1 MAILPFGLPEPQSET
16 LRRLCQ
22 QVREAPGEAWS
33 SGQAAKACS
42 MSERTLN
49 RHFQQQTSLTWSE
62 WVRRAKLM
70 EALVRLA
77 QGYSVLRV
85 ALELGYGSHSAF
97 SAMFRRVMGVAPATI
112 FVPGLIGGAE
122 RIAQRLQRGARHVII
137 DTHAPVAFSL
147 RKNAADI
154 GHRPAVAARAER
166 MLMIVLDHKRLPK
179 QRAEPAGCG
188 GEQAVALALQASGFA
203 VVTQRCLQGKLA
215 ILLAGALIIE
225 QRQRRLR
232 LQPVARAEQ
241 LPQRMVGHLFAVA
254 IGGLL
259 NVLAEVLLQP
269 AGQFQ
274 TMILFDKPGAA
285 ALPRLAVDAD
295 HRLIAAAYI
304 LRVNGQVGHLPRI
317 ARLTGIKPF

>member
-1 MAILPFGLPEPQSET
+1 
-16 LRRLCQ
+16 
-22 QVREAPGEAWS
+22 
-33 SGQAAKACS
+33 
-42 MSERTLN
+42 
-49 RHFQQQTSLTWSE
+49 
-62 WVRRAKLM
+62 
-70 EALVRLA
+70 
-77 QGYSVLRV
+77 
-85 ALELGYGSHSAF
+85 
-97 SAMFRRVMGVAPATI
+97 
-112 FVPGLIGGAE
+112 
-122 RIAQRLQRGARHVII
+122 
-137 DTHAPVAFSL
+137 
-147 RKNAADI
+147 
-154 GHRPAVAARAER
+154 
-166 MLMIVLDHKRLPK
+166 MIVLDHKRLPK

-295 HRLIAAAYI
+295 HRLIAAANI

-317 ARLTGIKPF
+317 ARLTGIKPFLIAS